1 MSACYNVNMLKVSV
15 LIPIWNV
22 EKYIERCLRS
32 VFGQTAADRAEFI
45 LVDDCSP
52 DNSMKVAETVSA
64 TKPTAGLRR
73 QESALFLRRK
83 ESISSMLIPTIGW
96 SRTIWKNF

>member
-1 MSACYNVNMLKVSV
+1 MKGNAFPRVSV
-15 LIPIWNV
+15 LIPVWNV

-52 DNSMKVAETVSA
+52 DNSMKVAETVI
-64 TKPTAGLRR
+64 KDYPHL
-73 QESALFLRRK
+73 
-83 ESISSMLIPTIGW
+83 
-96 SRTIWKNF
+96 KNQNP